1 MNSKMSELDNWAIKK
16 INTEYKDDIQLL
28 IGHNSYRLPEDA
40 EMARISFFFPAT
52 EKAYELAKAFII
64 DGIGYDL
71 FPMSWE
77 RIERM
82 TELDED
88 NASCVG
94 DGEILYYR
102 TEQDKERFLD
112 LQNRLKEHLDDRQ
125 FTLRKAL
132 EKVSVSMELYQ
143 TMMFEDEL
151 YKVRK
156 AAGHI
161 LNYLLNAVAYS
172 NGTYF
177 RNGYMNSRT
186 QMLREMKDSPE
197 NLVQLQEDIIKASTI
212 GEIKQLCHELIS
224 TARRYFAGKKEEPEK
239 RWLDQNYADLAS
251 WYQEL
256 SYAWREIY
264 HWCDR
269 GDPINAFMRGC
280 FLQSELDIVAEEFG
294 LDEFDLLGSFNA
306 GDLAEYRKQAE
317 SLEKKII
324 SVIEENDVSIESY
337 DTVKDFLSAN
347 G

>member
-1 MNSKMSELDNWAIKK
+1 MSSKMSELDDWAINK
-16 INTEYKDDIQLL
+16 IKTEYKDDVELL
-28 IGHNSYRLPEDA
+28 IGHNSYRLPGDA
-40 EMARISFFFPAT
+40 ELARISFFFPAT

-88 NASCVG
+88 NAPCVG
-94 DGEILYYR
+94 EAEVLYYR
-102 TEQDKERFLD
+102 TEKDRERFLE
-112 LQNRLKEHLDDRQ
+112 LQQRLRDHLNDPQ
-125 FTLRKAL
+125 FTLKKAL
-132 EKVSVSMELYQ
+132 EKVNIAMELYQ

-161 LNYLLNAVAYS
+161 LNYLLNAVAYT

-177 RNGYMNSRT
+177 RTGYIDAR
-186 QMLREMKDSPE
+186 QDLLEMKDIPE
-197 NLVQLQEDIIKASTI
+197 HLIRLQEDIVKAGTTA
-212 GEIKQLCHELIS
+212 EIKHLCHELIL
-224 TARRYFAGKKEEPEK
+224 TARRYFAGKRGEPEK
-239 RWLDQNYADLAS
+239 RRIDQDYTDLAG

-269 GDPINAFMRGC
+269 GDPINAFMRGS

-294 LDEFDLLGSFNA
+294 LEELDLLGSFSS
-306 GDLAEYRKQAE
+306 GDLAAYRRQAE
-317 SLEKKII
+317 SLEKEII
-324 SVIEENDVSIESY
+324 SIIEKNGVSIESY
-337 DTVKDFLSAN
+337 DTVKDFLSTN
-347 G
+347 

>member
-1 MNSKMSELDNWAIKK
+1 MSANMSELDNWAINK
-16 INTEYKDDIQLL
+16 IKTEYKDDIQLL
-28 IGHNSYRLPEDA
+28 IGHNSYRLPGDA
-40 EMARISFFFPAT
+40 ELARISFFFPT
-52 EKAYELAKAFII
+52 TDRAYELAKTFII
-64 DGIGYDL
+64 DGVGYDL

-94 DGEILYYR
+94 DAEILYYR

-112 LQNRLKEHLDDRQ
+112 LQNRLKEHLNDPQ
-125 FTLRKAL
+125 LTLKKAL
-132 EKVSVSMELYQ
+132 EKVSVAMELYQ

-161 LNYLLNAVAYS
+161 LNYLLNAVAYI

-177 RNGYMNSRT
+177 RNGYMNAR
-186 QMLREMKDSPE
+186 QDLLEMKDIPE
-197 NLVQLQEDIIKASTI
+197 NLLQLQEGIIKADTTD
-212 GEIKQLCHELIS
+212 EIKQLCHEVIS
-224 TARRYFAGKKEEPEK
+224 NARRYFTGKKREPEK
-239 RWLDQNYADLAS
+239 RWIDQNYADLAS

-264 HWCDR
+264 HWCDLY
-269 GDPINAFMRGC
+269 DPVNAFMRGC

-294 LDEFDLLGSFNA
+294 LEELDLLGSFSSD
-306 GDLAEYRKQAE
+306 DLAAYRKQAE
-317 SLEKKII
+317 ILEKEII
-324 SVIEENDVSIESY
+324 SIIEKNGVSVESY
-337 DTVKDFLSAN
+337 DTVKNFLIAN